1 MIKMES
7 KIDEHKKINK
17 NNMSKTV
24 FTLLLVTLLSFVSC
38 SDSDSVAS
46 STQVFT
52 TFKFTH
58 NWDGTPVNNS
68 DFNTLQY
75 TNANGDLLSI
85 ERLRYLISDITFT
98 TSNNEALMFNVYNLV
113 DVTNANNLSFT
124 PQILI
129 PKGSYNVS
137 FTFGFDNEDNAK
149 NYLDL
154 NSESFN
160 VPDML
165 GGGYHYMQFDGKF
178 INADDAEQGF
188 NYHAIRAVDNPGMNP
203 TFPQDTFIT
212 VNLGIITITD
222 DPEIEVQ
229 MNIAQWF
236 EDPNL
241 WDLNVLNQ
249 MLMPNS
255 SAQIQMFDNGQN
267 VFSLGEVT
275 Q

>member
-1 MIKMES
+1 MKS
-7 KIDEHKKINK
+7 KIHAYKKMNK
-17 NNMSKTV
+17 NHISKTV
-24 FTLLLVTLLSFVSC
+24 CALLLVVLFSFVSC
-38 SDSDSVAS
+38 SDSEAVTS

-58 NWDGTPVNNS
+58 NWDGTPVNNN
-68 DFNTLQY
+68 DFNTFQY

-85 ERLRYLISDITFT
+85 ERLRYVISDIILT
-98 TSNNEALMFNVYNLV
+98 TSSNENLVFNVYNLV

-124 PQILI
+124 PQIPI

-137 FTFGFDNEDNAK
+137 FTFGFDNEDNAG

-160 VPDML
+160 VPEIL

-178 INADDAEQGF
+178 INADNAEQGF

-212 VNLGIITITD
+212 VNLGVITIFN

-229 MNIAQWF
+229 MNIAEWF
-236 EDPNL
+236 KTPNP
-241 WDLNVLNQ
+241 WDLNTLNQ

-255 SAQIQMFDNGQN
+255 NAQIQMSENGQN